1 MDSLTLIV
9 ALCAVMWYIIDN
21 LKENLWSGYAYSNY
35 VTIGVS
41 AVCSFALAFGY
52 KLDLIHALGIIPEA
66 SILGQILTAFT
77 MMGGSALV
85 SEIIEMFRN
94 KI

>member
-21 LKENLWSGYAYSNY
+21 LKESLWGGHVYSNY
-35 VTIGVS
+35 ITIGVS
-41 AVCSFALAFGY
+41 AVCSFALTFGY
-52 KLDLIHALGIIPEA
+52 KLDLICALGIIPEA